1 MKQLSIALL
10 CISCGSPGVAP
21 DAMVSDGSGSVAV
34 DAPGDGSAASVAP
47 LGMVDQVTDIA
58 CPSGAGGPPAGSTC
72 KRVRVSGCAGI
83 ESEAVTAVV
92 AVLAPAT
99 VTRTVIHF
107 KGGGGEGFQ
116 ISDTAGYQA
125 NGFREVFVAWDT
137 DWEQTASHGIK
148 TAACRPATVIKW
160 VFDEP
165 TLHAQSRA
173 NAFCAEGFSGGSG
186 QIGYALAQYGL
197 ADYLDYVNELSGP
210 PFTRLDLGC
219 DGNAPASAQVCGE
232 TVTTKLP
239 SSLTAWENMSA
250 ACGSTSLSGGELA
263 RLLADSIATGGTYAY
278 PRTRMEFF
286 DCTNNSTAVTS
297 MSHLLF
303 DQITQAEGASAQTAY
318 HCYSQADGCMGEA
331 LGPMGS
337 SDASHA
343 MIAGCTPRHQ

>member
-10 CISCGSPGVAP
+10 CVSCGSPAATP
-21 DAMVSDGSGSVAV
+21 DSMVSDGSGSAAIDARG
-34 DAPGDGSAASVAP
+34 DAPSTGGAA
-47 LGMVDQVTDIA
+47 LGIVDQVTDVA

-83 ESEAVTAVV
+83 ETETVTALV
-92 AVLAPAT
+92 AVLAPAN
-99 VTRTVIHF
+99 VTRTVVHL

-125 NGFREVFVAWDT
+125 NGFREVFVSWDT

-165 TLHAQSRA
+165 SLHAQSRT

-186 QIGYALAQYGL
+186 QIGYALADFGL

-219 DGNAPASAQVCGE
+219 DGNAPPSAMVCGE

-239 SSLTAWENMSA
+239 NSVTAWENLSA
-250 ACGSTSLSGGELA
+250 PCGSASLPAGERA
-263 RLLADSIATGGTYAY
+263 RLVADSIATDGSFAY

-286 DCTNNSTAVTS
+286 DCTNNATAVTS
-297 MSHLLF
+297 MSQLLF
-303 DQITQAEGASAQTAY
+303 DQITQAEGAGAQTAY
-318 HCYSQADGCMGEA
+318 HCYAQADGCMGEGLGA
-331 LGPMGS
+331 LGS
-337 SDASHA
+337 SEASHA
-343 MIAGCTPRHQ
+343 MVAGCTPRHP